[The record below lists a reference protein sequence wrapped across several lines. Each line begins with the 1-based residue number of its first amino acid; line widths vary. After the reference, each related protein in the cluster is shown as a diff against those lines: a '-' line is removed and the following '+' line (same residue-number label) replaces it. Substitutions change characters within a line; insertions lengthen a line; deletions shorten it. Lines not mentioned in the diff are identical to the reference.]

1 MAETPS
7 SQSFSINNSQL
18 SQRAAVAGQ
27 VGGDVI
33 QTLNDQSDSTALA
46 PEQVVD
52 LITQIQQLIQTAA
65 LPEEQKQK
73 ALRHLE
79 ATKDEAQAQEPDK
92 GFAVKNFQ
100 RATKVLQEAG
110 ATVEASQ
117 SLWQQLQGLT
127 ASLAP
132 WFGVA
137 ANTLLLL

>member
-7 SQSFSINNSQL
+7 SQSFSISNSQV
-18 SQRAAVAGQ
+18 SQRAAIAGQ

-33 QTLNDQSDSTALA
+33 QSLNDQSGEVA
-46 PEQVVD
+46 PSAEQVVE
-52 LITQIQQLIQTAA
+52 LITQMQQLIQTAA
-65 LPEEQKQK
+65 LPDEQKQK
-73 ALRHLE
+73 ALRHLD
-79 ATKDEAQAQEPDK
+79 ATKDEVQAQEPDK

-127 ASLAP
+127 STLAP